1 MSVQKVFKPFLNGV
15 RRPIPDGTEGFKD
28 LPPGGVVF
36 ELFNNFST
44 LGFLNMNT
52 LERRIS

>member
-28 LPPGGVVF
+28 LPPGGVVS
-36 ELFNNFST
+36 ELFIYFST

-52 LERRIS
+52 EAA